1 MEKLISALKN
11 CTLLTGLSRNTLETV
26 IIPAGKTTDYGKNT
40 AVFHIQDTV
49 SSIMVLLAGKVNLYY
64 YKENGGSNLQDSLV
78 PLDLPGLDLV
88 CTRTKVSPYMAIAA
102 EDSRIFSFPAEL
114 ILTPGRIPEDERLDC
129 LNALLILL
137 SHSNMR
143 KEYRIAILSQGGLRD
158 RIITYLTMQANR
170 MQTSSFE
177 IPFNRDEMA
186 SYLSVNRSALSHEL
200 GKLKQEGVIDF
211 HHNRF
216 YLLSGSAFGGYT
228 G

>member
-1 MEKLISALKN
+1 MEKLISDLKS
-11 CTLLTGLSRNTLETV
+11 CILLTGLSRNTLESV
-26 IIPAGKTTDYGKNT
+26 IIPAGKTTVYGKGA

-49 SSIMVLLAGKVNLYY
+49 SNIMVLLTGKVNLYY
-64 YKENGGSNLQDSLV
+64 YTENGVSNLQDSLV
-78 PLDLPGLDLV
+78 PLDLPGLDLI
-88 CTRTKVSPYMAIAA
+88 CTRTRVSPYMAIAA

-114 ILTPGRIPEDERLDC
+114 ILSPGMIPEAERLNS
-129 LNALLILL
+129 LNALLTLL

-158 RIITYLTMQANR
+158 RIITYLTMQATR

-211 HHNRF
+211 HRSSF
-216 YLLSGSAFGGYT
+216 QLLSGSAFDGYT
-228 G
+228 R

>member
-1 MEKLISALKN
+1 MEELISNLKN
-11 CTLLTGLSRNTLETV
+11 CILLNSLSRNTLENV
-26 IIPAGKTTDYGKNT
+26 IIPAGKSMDYVKGT

-49 SSIMVLLAGKVNLYY
+49 SNVMVLLSGKVNLYY
-64 YKENGGSNLQDSLV
+64 YTENGVSNLQDGLI
-78 PLDLPGLDLV
+78 PLDMPGLDLI
-88 CTRTKVSPYMAIAA
+88 CTKTRISPYMAIAA
-102 EDSRIFSFPAEL
+102 EDSRIFSFPSRL
-114 ILTPGRIPEDERLDC
+114 ILSRGMIPDDERLDC
-129 LNALLILL
+129 LDALLMLL

-216 YLLSGSAFGGYT
+216 QLLSK
-228 G
+228 